1 MRMLAV
7 IVAAVVALAA
17 VGCGG
22 ADDGVAVS
30 TNTDPATA
38 TALEI
43 TLWPAGRDGAELRLG
58 TLACDP
64 PRGNARDPEA
74 ACDYLA
80 DGVPVL
86 WQDRGEQVCT
96 EIYGGPEEARIVGTV
111 RGETVEVELNRIN
124 GCAIEIWDRSIA
136 VLPEYDPVPPED
148 W

>member
-1 MRMLAV
+1 MRIPIVLLALF
-7 IVAAVVALAA
+7 VAALA
-17 VGCGG
+17 VGCAGN
-22 ADDGVAVS
+22 DEVAMS

-43 TLWPAGRDGAELRLG
+43 TLWPAGRDGEELRLG

-74 ACDYLA
+74 ACAFLA
-80 DGVPVL
+80 DGIPVL
-86 WQDRGEQVCT
+86 WQERGDQACT

-111 RGETVEVELNRIN
+111 RGEGVEVELNRVN
-124 GCAIEIWDRSIA
+124 GCAIEVWDQSLP
-136 VLPEYDPVPPED
+136 VLPDYAPVPPED

>member
-1 MRMLAV
+1 MRSPLA
-7 IVAAVVALAA
+7 ALAVVAAFA
-17 VGCGG
+17 VVGCGG
-22 ADDGVAVS
+22 EEPVAVP

-64 PRGNARDPEA
+64 PRGNARDPDA
-74 ACDYLA
+74 ACAFLA
-80 DGVPVL
+80 EGVPVL

-96 EIYGGPEEARIVGTV
+96 EIYGGPEEARIVGVV
-111 RGETVEVELNRIN
+111 RGEPVEVELNRIN
-124 GCAIEIWDRSIA
+124 GCAIEIWDRSLA
-136 VLPEYDPVPPED
+136 VLPTYDPIPPED

>member
-1 MRMLAV
+1 MRSPVVVLAV
-7 IVAAVVALAA
+7 LFATVVA
-17 VGCGG
+17 GCAGG
-22 ADDGVAVS
+22 EEAAVS
-30 TNTDPATA
+30 TNTDPAAA

-74 ACDYLA
+74 ACAFLA
-80 DGVPVL
+80 DGIPII
-86 WQDRGEQVCT
+86 WQDRGDQICT

-111 RGETVEVELNRIN
+111 RGETVEVELDRVN
-124 GCAIEIWDRSIA
+124 GCAIEAWDQSIA
-136 VLPEYDPVPPED
+136 ILPDYEPISPED